1 MYKLLCGLVLALLV
15 ASAPAY
21 SQKRVALVFGNSKY
35 TSIAELSNPVNDATA
50 IATLLQDQL
59 HFQVV
64 KAVDADLGQMMK
76 ALGDFGNKSKDADIA
91 LVFYAGHG
99 IQLNGQNYL
108 LPVTADI
115 KTEVD
120 LRTQTVRLNDIAEL
134 LDASGAK
141 AKLLFID
148 ACRNNPLPTVSRG
161 AEALGLAQQ
170 EVAVIGTLFAFATAP
185 GHVAYDGDGVNSP
198 FTAGLLLNLGSPGVE
213 IRQVLASVRDEVY
226 KRTDKKQVPWVNE
239 ALLGQVFLVDQ
250 VAVSAGLAD
259 MSTWNQADIAACGQ
273 IGSTSAP
280 LLLESYLAH
289 FPHGFCSDAVRA
301 KLSGTPEAVVAD
313 SRTLTIETPEQAET
327 ATAPG
332 QTYEVSNYWNH
343 NGSVIALS
351 ASGENRVFYYERPK
365 PLLARAGARTGTLL
379 FKGRRTGNIYAG
391 RAYHF
396 SRYCGPISYPVTGE
410 VSANQMQVVLTGRT
424 PVRSPDCKQTG
435 WQDERLVF
443 SFRSKTKLKVRN
455 AD

>member
-1 MYKLLCGLVLALLV
+1 MYRVLWGLVLALLV
-15 ASAPAY
+15 AGGPAY
-21 SQKRVALVFGNSKY
+21 AQKRVALVLGNSKY
-35 TSIAELSNPVNDATA
+35 TAIAELSNPVNDATA
-50 IATLLQDQL
+50 IGALLRDQL

-64 KAVDADLGQMMK
+64 KAVDADLGQMMQ
-76 ALGDFGNKSKDADIA
+76 ALGDFGNKAKDADIA

-115 KTEVD
+115 RTEMD
-120 LRTQTVRLNDIAEL
+120 LRTQAVRLNDIAEI

-148 ACRNNPLPTVSRG
+148 ACRNNPLPAISRG

-185 GHVAYDGDGVNSP
+185 GHVAYDGVGVNSP
-198 FTAGLLLNLGSPGVE
+198 FTAGLLLNLASPGVE

-239 ALLGQVFLVDQ
+239 ALLGQVFLADQ
-250 VAVSAGLAD
+250 VVMSAGLAD
-259 MSTWNQADIAACGQ
+259 APTWNQADIAACAQ

-289 FPHGFCSDAVRA
+289 FPNGFCADAVRE
-301 KLSGTPEAVVAD
+301 KLGGKPEAVVAD
-313 SRTLTIETPEQAET
+313 SRALAIETPEQAAA

-332 QTYEVSNYWNH
+332 QTFEVSNYWNH

-365 PLLARAGARTGTLL
+365 PLLARAGARKGTLL
-379 FKGRRTGNIYAG
+379 FKGRRTGDSYTG

-396 SRYCGPISYPVTGE
+396 SRFCGPISYPVTGE
-410 VSANQMQVVLTGRT
+410 VSADQMQVVLTGRA

-435 WQDERLVF
+435 WEDEKLVF
-443 SFRSKTKLKVRN
+443 SFRSKKRS
-455 AD
+455 